1 MASVSNSPAATDSA
15 DLPSG
20 EERRALVERVAASEQ
35 FSRSARLRDFLLYV
49 GEQSLKDGCP
59 DIHEQEIGEKVFGR
73 QASYDRSQDNIV
85 RVNATELRKRIELY
99 FASAGAR
106 EPVVFEIPRGG
117 YKLIFRR
124 RIKALAGE
132 YGPALGEDPL
142 SQGLATH
149 ATPAAPV
156 RQNRLRTAL
165 HFAWPALSL
174 ALGIACTLLYLQ
186 NRSMQKS
193 VDPWENE
200 PAVKAFWT
208 GFLSHNKETNIVLSD
223 DAASV
228 IEDITHKPISLDDYQ
243 SREFPRNLQGSTTST
258 DLKTVIAQVF
268 NHNLVTF
275 GAVRAAQLV
284 AGEIPANYPH
294 HFTFTRYFTTDDM
307 NRDNVV
313 LVGGKKSVPWD
324 YLFDSQ
330 LNFIT
335 DFDYARDVAMVRNI
349 HPKPGEDAVY
359 MVPQGPNSFTGYA
372 TIAYVPNLSHTGSV
386 ILLGGTDSE
395 ATGAAA
401 SFLTSED
408 QMEKLREALHVR
420 TFPYFEVLLR
430 TPRFGSAFFD
440 PTLVAY
446 RTYPRIP

>member
-1 MASVSNSPAATDSA
+1 MASVSNSPAAAGSA
-15 DLPSG
+15 DLPSE
-20 EERRALVERVAASEQ
+20 EERRALIERVAASEQ

-49 GEQSLKDGCP
+49 GEQSLKDGSP
-59 DIHEQEIGEKVFGR
+59 DVHEQEIGEKVFGR
-73 QASYDRSQDNIV
+73 PAAYDRSQDNIV

-106 EPVVFEIPRGG
+106 ESVVFEIPRGG

-124 RIKALAGE
+124 RTKVWPSE
-132 YGPALGEDPL
+132 YDSPLGEDP
-142 SQGLATH
+142 SSPVSAVH
-149 ATPAAPV
+149 AAPAAPG
-156 RQNRLRTAL
+156 RQNRLRTAVP
-165 HFAWPALSL
+165 FVWPALSL

-186 NRSMQKS
+186 NRALQKS

-208 GFLSHNKETNIVLSD
+208 GFLSPNKETNIVLSD

-243 SREFPRNLQGSTTST
+243 DREFLHNLQESTTNT
-258 DLKTVIAQVF
+258 DLKTFVTQIF
-268 NHNLVTF
+268 NHDLIAF

-284 AGEIPANYPH
+284 ASEIPSNYPH
-294 HFTFTRYFTTDDM
+294 HFTFTRYFTTDEM

-313 LVGGKKSVPWD
+313 LVGGRKSVPWD

-335 DFDYARDVAMVRNI
+335 DFDYTRDAAIVRNL
-349 HPKPGEDAVY
+349 HPKLGENATY
-359 MVPQGPNSFTGYA
+359 GVPQGPNNFTGYA
-372 TIAYVPNLSHTGSV
+372 TVAYLPNLSHTGSI

-430 TPRFGSAFFD
+430 TPRLGSAFFD